1 MLPEFAAHPWSTL
14 ILLGLIATASVLILH
29 TNWQALL
36 LGLLSQY
43 VLAGL
48 ALIQSN
54 LVQIAGMKIFTGMVV
69 CSLLFITIRVI
80 PHGTL
85 VRPLPR
91 EDRLFRVLGM
101 IVMTLT
107 AYSVASFY
115 LPFTL
120 PFVVVTSATWL
131 FSAGLIILL
140 VALEPL
146 RIGLGLLTLQTGFEI
161 LYVAL
166 DESLVLN
173 TLLSVE
179 TLVLALALAYLI
191 VARARRSP

>member
-1 MLPEFAAHPWSTL
+1 LL
-14 ILLGLIATASVLILH
+14 LLGLIATASVLILH

-36 LGLLSQY
+36 LGLLGQY
-43 VLAGL
+43 LLAGFVL
-48 ALIQSN
+48 VQSN
-54 LVQIAGMKIFTGMVV
+54 LIQIAGMKIFTGIVV
-69 CSLLFITIRVI
+69 GSLLFTTIQVI

-85 VRPLPR
+85 VRPLLR
-91 EDRLFRVLGM
+91 EDRLFRILGM
-101 IVMTLT
+101 IVMSLT

-115 LPFTL
+115 LPLTL
-120 PFVVVTSATWL
+120 PFGIVTSATWL
-131 FSAGLIILL
+131 FSTGLIILL

-166 DESLVLN
+166 DESLVIN

-179 TLVLALALAYLI
+179 TLALALALTYLI
-191 VARARRSP
+191 VARAQRSP

>member
-1 MLPEFAAHPWSTL
+1 MLLEFAAHPWSTL
-14 ILLGLIATASVLILH
+14 LLLGLIATASVLILH

-36 LGLLSQY
+36 LGLLGQY
-43 VLAGL
+43 LLAGFVL
-48 ALIQSN
+48 VQSN
-54 LVQIAGMKIFTGMVV
+54 LIQIAGMKIFTGIVV
-69 CSLLFITIRVI
+69 GSLLFTTIQVI

-85 VRPLPR
+85 VRPLLR
-91 EDRLFRVLGM
+91 EDRLFRILGM
-101 IVMTLT
+101 IVMSLT

-115 LPFTL
+115 LPLTL
-120 PFVVVTSATWL
+120 PFGIVTSATWL
-131 FSAGLIILL
+131 FSTGLIILL

-166 DESLVLN
+166 DESLVIN

-179 TLVLALALAYLI
+179 TLALALALTYLI
-191 VARARRSP
+191 VARAQRSP